1 MNYETIKTYLL
12 VALIAMSIIL
22 SIAVWTYQ
30 PRYEKFE
37 DPDYVSEI
45 NIGGKELTK
54 QDIVQPTSIL
64 FYDKTQAYGFEKPE
78 ERAVFYKNISTWLM
92 YDMKVKEYS
101 KRPTEEYL
109 RINYPTAIP
118 ADMIKSMFTFSEDF
132 DFPTWSFD
140 TMYIT
145 FNHDN
150 LSLEVTFKSVN
161 KEEEI
166 TAIVEKKAQYDEL
179 KDYVLNHKNLV
190 EYEALSEKHSVY
202 LPKSQLEA
210 EAVTLIVST
219 IKPERFVNA
228 LFRDPQ
234 QVTPN
239 LAEAY
244 FTDGQRGMRVSEDN
258 YQIEFINPV
267 EAVKDKLT
275 ETELIDRSLENI
287 NEHQGW
293 TNEFAISQINQE
305 NNQIRYQLMFNNLPV
320 YAPNDLTTI
329 NQEWRSTELYE
340 YKRPIIRL
348 KNEVDKSSRKL
359 PSRADVINLLSD
371 ESAFEL
377 KDIKSVQLGYQLKC
391 LPDISDSMR
400 LEPVWYFLVN
410 NKWQALTVDQNEG
423 GN

>member
-12 VALIAMSIIL
+12 VALIVISLVL
-22 SIAVWTYQ
+22 SIGVWTYQ

-54 QDIVQPTSIL
+54 QDIIKPSSIL
-64 FYDKTQAYGFEKPE
+64 FYDKTEAYGFSEPQARE
-78 ERAVFYKNISTWLM
+78 SFYRNLSTWLM

-101 KRPTEEYL
+101 KQPTEEYL
-109 RINYPTAIP
+109 KIKYPAPIP

-132 DFPTWSFD
+132 EFPSWSFD
-140 TMYIT
+140 TVFIS

-150 LSLEVTFKSVN
+150 LSLEVTFKSAN
-161 KEEEI
+161 KEEEV
-166 TAIVEKKAQYDEL
+166 TAVVEKKARYDEL
-179 KDYVLNHKNLV
+179 KEYILNHKGLV
-190 EYEALSEKHSVY
+190 EYDVLSEKHQVY
-202 LPKSQLEA
+202 LPKEQLDS

-219 IKPERFVNA
+219 IKAERFVNA

-244 FTDGQRGMRVSEDN
+244 FTDGQRGMRVSENN

-267 EAVKDKLT
+267 EPSSEKLS
-275 ETELIDRSLENI
+275 EQELIDRSLDNV

-293 TNEFAISQINQE
+293 TNEFRLTEINQE
-305 NNQIRYQLMFNNLPV
+305 KSQIRYQLLFNDLPV
-320 YAPNDLTTI
+320 HAPDNLTII
-329 NQEWRSTELYE
+329 NQEWRANELYE
-340 YKRPIIRL
+340 YQRPIIRL
-348 KNEVDKSSRKL
+348 KNEVDKSKRKL
-359 PSRADVINLLSD
+359 PSRDDVLNSLLK
-371 ESAFEL
+371 EKEFEL
-377 KDIKSVQLGYQLKC
+377 ADIKDVQLGYELNS

-400 LEPVWYFLVN
+400 LEPVWYFYV
-410 NKWQALTVDQNEG
+410 KDQWETLSIDKYEG